1 MEINNFEFVSG
12 LRFVVM
18 NCLDLF
24 NYSITAVG
32 KQYLY
37 ANFLIHPWRIIHST
51 MGRVELEAE
60 VARNWGRTKGAKS
73 GGKSEHSGVFSNP
86 AVR

>member
-1 MEINNFEFVSG
+1 MEINNFEFVSS

-32 KQYLY
+32 KQYFY

-51 MGRVELEAE
+51 MGRVDL
-60 VARNWGRTKGAKS
+60 GAKRQH
-73 GGKSEHSGVFSNP
+73 GGVFEKLRRALMVVLNFKG
-86 AVR
+86 